1 MSRARSLVPL
11 ALSLLAGCT
20 VGPDYRKPDAP
31 TAAAFKELAGWRIGQ
46 PQDQIDRGAWWSVYR
61 DPVLDGLE
69 RQVVVSN
76 QTLKQAEAAYRA
88 AVAAA
93 LQARAGLLPSVT
105 GTASGVREPTIGVNK
120 GLANEFTLEL
130 GASWDPDVW
139 GRIRRTVEAGVATA
153 QADAADVANA
163 RLSAQA
169 QLAIDYFSLR
179 AEDALHRLLAET
191 AIADKRS
198 LTITENQYQAGVAA
212 KADVITAEV
221 QLAEVVAQEINV
233 GVQRAQLEHAIAALV
248 GKPPDGFSIASA
260 PLAGRVPVA
269 PTGVAS
275 ALLERRPDIAAAERA
290 MQAANAQIGVAVAA
304 FYPDLTLSGAA
315 GFANNELG
323 GLLAASNRIWSLGAS
338 ATGALYQGGALEAA
352 EAEARANYDASVANY
367 RQTVLTAFQ
376 GVEDQL
382 VALRVLER
390 QAVEEDKAI
399 RLGRQAVEITLN
411 EYRAGTVAYTAVVTA
426 QANLLSDEQLALTV
440 RQDRLIASVTLIE
453 DLGGGWMATDLP
465 SRDEILTDPPGF
477 NR

>member
-153 QADAADVANA
+153 QADAADIANA